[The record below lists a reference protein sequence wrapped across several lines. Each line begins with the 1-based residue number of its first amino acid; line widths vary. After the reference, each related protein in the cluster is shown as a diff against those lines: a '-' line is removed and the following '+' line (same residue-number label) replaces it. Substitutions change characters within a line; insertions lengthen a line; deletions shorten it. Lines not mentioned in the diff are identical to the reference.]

1 MRRDGLRGGT
11 SCAVRRC
18 RAASQLGAISPAP
31 SVLLGPIIADTP
43 AWSRAWLAHL
53 PLPALRRWG
62 RDNNKHG
69 GGGDIQVSVLARAD
83 GGTPL
88 RALAASVNT
97 APRLGGAYE
106 THLYVP
112 SDAAADTLRAA
123 HEWAAGDDGGA
134 THLHYRVVPPRVG
147 ALSPEASA
155 ALEAWA
161 PGAAD
166 KRRALV
172 LLRGDA
178 EVSRALFVYVAH
190 FLLCRRSDGLL
201 GIDLSGG
208 GRGDPADGG
217 CGAVYFGGAWSELRE
232 FSTSDRHV
240 ESETWTDLSARLE
253 RERGYKMH
261 RAEGALC
268 RRQGDAAALADAEAL
283 VAELQCDRRD
293 AVADDGVV

>member
-1 MRRDGLRGGT
+1 MGWYT
-11 SCAVRRC
+11 SEQAFACKSATG
-18 RAASQLGAISPAP
+18 ST
-31 SVLLGPIIADTP
+31 D
-43 AWSRAWLAHL
+43 
-53 PLPALRRWG
+53 PLPRMRNASRIGCSER
-62 RDNNKHG
+62 
-69 GGGDIQVSVLARAD
+69 S
-83 GGTPL
+83 
-88 RALAASVNT
+88 LAAV
-97 APRLGGAYE
+97 AKLYGA
-106 THLYVP
+106 
-112 SDAAADTLRAA
+112 LRAA
-123 HEWAAGDDGGA
+123 REWAAGDDGGA

-147 ALSPEASA
+147 ALDPASSA

-172 LLRGDA
+172 LIRGDA

-190 FLLCRRSDGLL
+190 FLLCRRTDNLL

-208 GRGDPADGG
+208 GRGDPAGGG
-217 CGAVYFGGAWSELRE
+217 CGAVYLGGAWSELRE

-240 ESETWTDLSARLE
+240 ESDTWTELSARFE
-253 RERGYKMH
+253 RERGYRMH

-293 AVADDGVV
+293 AVADDVVV